1 MKTQFNVCLT
11 AVKFSNLIPFKHP
24 ICPPAFV
31 SLVFA
36 IPFKLEY
43 GEKQSTTL
51 TRNGF
56 VASGRRRTEYTSSK
70 IKARP
75 MKITI
80 HPRTMLPYG
89 IQLIEQTFNFLS
101 VILQK
106 YLLAPAYVVE
116 DRRSII
122 FEKVISNATCEQSSI
137 KFRVYSR
144 VDLLE
149 VLFNLSQRATVW
161 NANTHN
167 LLHIAS
173 PIVVCFRF
181 VWVIIFLQK

>member
-167 LLHIAS
+167 LFHIAS
-173 PIVVCFRF
+173 PIAVCFRF
-181 VWVIIFLQK
+181 VRVIIFLRK